1 MTLIEGYIQF
11 LENFKEKIYPN
22 LDRSIQIKYDLCGFD
37 KIYYTIEDV
46 FIQINKEEFKITKA
60 FKS

>member
-22 LDRSIQIKYDLCGFD
+22 LDRSIQIKYDLYGFD
-37 KIYYTIEDV
+37 KLYWTEQDM
-46 FIQINKEEFKITKA
+46 FIQINKEEFKITEA
-60 FKS
+60 FKL